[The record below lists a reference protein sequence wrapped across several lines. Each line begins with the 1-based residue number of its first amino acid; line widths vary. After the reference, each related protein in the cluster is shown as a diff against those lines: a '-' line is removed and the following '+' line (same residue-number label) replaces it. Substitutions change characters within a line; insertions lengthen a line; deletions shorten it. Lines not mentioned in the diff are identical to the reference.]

1 MTLVFSDMTPEEPV
15 GLFRCI
21 IARAL
26 LLILEVVA
34 QTLPVQAVQLFDSES
49 SVQLNKQAQIYREPS
64 SEPVSIEDIVARSNE
79 FQWPNNSNPNYG
91 FSQRAIWFYTELNN
105 RSNVDEWVIDVA
117 FAQNQQ
123 VDFYLLANGKLLAS
137 SAQGY
142 ASTGQAHRIPSFP
155 VQLTFGRDYQLYIR
169 VQSPEQALVAPISIA
184 PKNNFIQAMSA
195 DNIWWGMFYGGLAI
209 LSFYNLV
216 LFFITREWSL
226 LAYVGYISAALLWQ
240 FVWGGHS
247 QLIASSDLSQWLS
260 SHTSALFLLV
270 GVGAGFFTLTF
281 LNARDTAPR
290 MRQAILVAIC
300 ASAALMLLTIAD
312 LLPTALQNI
321 LVYGVSILAIG
332 CYLLAGLESYFNNFK
347 PAQYFVVAWS
357 ILLMAAMIGMLGLVG
372 ILPSNNFTT
381 YCFQVGVF
389 IEAALFSV
397 ALIEKT
403 RHRLETDT
411 TAMTD
416 DLVNNLQIIEE
427 QNIHLDI
434 ARKEAIK
441 ASNIKSQFLANMSHE
456 IRTPLNAIIG
466 FSQELSKLNLALEPQ
481 EHVQI
486 IHQSATNLLAIVN
499 EVLDFSKIEAGKL
512 QINEEAFSPG
522 DLLEELVFVFAKA
535 AQKKQLTFYYEHC
548 PLPRKLMADGARIKQ
563 VLTNLLSNAVKFT
576 NMGSVSLSVRT
587 RMLKGDS
594 LEWIVKVE
602 DTGIGIA
609 AEDKQRLFQ
618 SFSQLDDSLN
628 RNYQGTGLGLVIS
641 QQLVKLMHGDIDFTS
656 THGVGSCF
664 EVTIPCQKVSRHF
677 DLAVNE
683 QWRDKKV
690 LLLDSNPRS
699 RLASSKILHG
709 LGANITSGS
718 SFSWLQE
725 QYEEFD
731 YFFTDE
737 LTLAR
742 CEESQV
748 ARLVRTLDA
757 QERVLLVDANGSPT
771 GPFSE
776 HFQRLMESPLL
787 VSRLKSFQKEPEQN
801 SNNIWNERLLKLPAV
816 RILAV
821 DDMPINLRLLT
832 TWLHDSPIDLL
843 LSYSGSDALEQC
855 QNTEFD
861 LILMDVQMPDMDGLE
876 ATQLIRKTSLNQ
888 GTPVIAV
895 TAHAFK
901 EEQEKLLNS
910 GMDDYLPKPL
920 ELGAL
925 LNVIQRWCSSPEY
938 NITTLDD
945 IDWQL
950 ALSRANKNEEIAN
963 DILREFTQ
971 QLPDSLAEIEQACR
985 LQHWQTMQQ
994 QVHRLH
1000 GASCYTGVPKLQQLC
1015 AEIETELKE
1024 GQPEEARRK
1033 FPELKSAIENL
1044 LSQYKK

>member
-1 MTLVFSDMTPEEPV
+1 MLSDAV
-15 GLFRCI
+15 ARLF
-21 IARAL
+21 L
-26 LLILEVVA
+26 LLVA
-34 QTLPVQAVQLFDSES
+34 ITLPISAPQAVELFDSEK
-49 SVQLNKQAQIYREPS
+49 SVQINKQARIFRIS
-64 SEPVSIEDIVARSNE
+64 SVDPTLSIFDVVRLKDQ
-79 FQWPNNSNPNYG
+79 FQWASDSNPNYG
-91 FSQRAIWFYTELNN
+91 FSQQAIWFYVELSN
-105 RSNVDEWVIDVA
+105 RSNVDEWVVDVA
-117 FAQNQQ
+117 FAQNQE
-123 VDFYLLANGKLLAS
+123 VDFFLLAGDELIAS
-137 SAQGY
+137 SSQGS
-142 ASTGQAHRIPSFP
+142 ARIGQAHRIPSFSAN
-155 VQLTFGRDYQLYIR
+155 LTFGLNYQLYIR
-169 VQSPEQALVAPISIA
+169 VKSPVQALVAPINIS
-184 PKNNFIQAMSA
+184 PKVTFSRSMAA
-195 DNIWWGMFYGGLAI
+195 DNMWWGMFYGGLII

-226 LAYVGYISAALLWQ
+226 LAYIGYIGAALLWQ

-247 QLIASSDLSQWLS
+247 QLIVSQSVNHWLS
-260 SHTSALFLLV
+260 NHISLLFLLV
-270 GVGAGFFTLTF
+270 GLGAGLFTLTF
-281 LNARDTAPR
+281 LNAKQTAPKSR
-290 MRQAILVAIC
+290 HAIVVAMS
-300 ASAALMLLTIAD
+300 ASGLLLLLTLSQ
-312 LLPTALQNI
+312 LLPVSLQNTM
-321 LVYGVSILAIG
+321 VYGVSMLAI
-332 CYLLAGLESYFNNFK
+332 CTYLMAGFESYFNNFK

-357 ILLMAAMIGMLGLVG
+357 VLLMAAMLGMLGLVG
-372 ILPSNNFTT
+372 FIPSNNFTT

-403 RHRLETDT
+403 RHKMEND
-411 TAMTD
+411 ASAITD
-416 DLVNNLQIIEE
+416 DLVNNMQIIEE

-535 AQKKQLTFYYEHC
+535 AQKKQLTFYYEQC
-548 PLPRKLMADGARIKQ
+548 PLPKKLMTDGARVKQ

-576 NMGSVSLSVRT
+576 NSGSVALSVST
-587 RMLKGDS
+587 QVVKGDTI
-594 LEWIVKVE
+594 EWVIKVE

-609 AEDKQRLFQ
+609 TEDKARLFQ

-628 RNYQGTGLGLVIS
+628 RSYQGTGLGLVIS
-641 QQLVKLMHGDIDFTS
+641 QQLVKLMHGTINFSS

-664 EVTIPCQKVSRHF
+664 QVMLPCQRVTRLL
-677 DLAVNE
+677 DLEENQ
-683 QWRDKKV
+683 QWQGKKV

-699 RLASSKILHG
+699 RLISAKILHC
-709 LGANITSGS
+709 LGAHVTSGT
-718 SFSWLQE
+718 SFTWLQE

-737 LTLAR
+737 QTLSR
-742 CEESQV
+742 CKDAVV
-748 ARLVRTLDA
+748 ARLVRILDVR
-757 QERVLLVDANGSPT
+757 ERVLLVDANGSPS

-776 HFQRLMESPLL
+776 HFERLIESPLL
-787 VSRLKSFQKEPEQN
+787 VSRLKSFQQEQEKN

-816 RILAV
+816 NILAV

-832 TWLHDSPIDLL
+832 TWLQDSPIELQL
-843 LSYSGSDALEQC
+843 CYSGAEAVQQC
-855 QNTEFD
+855 QENEFD
-861 LILMDVQMPDMDGLE
+861 LILMDVQMPDMDGLQT
-876 ATQLIRKTSLNQ
+876 TQLIRKSPLNQ

-925 LNVIQRWCSSPEY
+925 LNVIQRWCSSPE
-938 NITTLDD
+938 NNVTALNDV
-945 IDWQL
+945 DWDL
-950 ALSRANKNEEIAN
+950 ALSKANHNEAIAQEM
-963 DILREFTQ
+963 LQEFSK
-971 QLPDSLAEIEQACR
+971 QLPESLIAIEQACR
-985 LQHWQTMQQ
+985 IQNWEVMQQ

-1024 GQPEEARRK
+1024 GFVDEAHRK
-1033 FPELKSAIENL
+1033 FPELKTAIESL
-1044 LSQYKK
+1044 LAL